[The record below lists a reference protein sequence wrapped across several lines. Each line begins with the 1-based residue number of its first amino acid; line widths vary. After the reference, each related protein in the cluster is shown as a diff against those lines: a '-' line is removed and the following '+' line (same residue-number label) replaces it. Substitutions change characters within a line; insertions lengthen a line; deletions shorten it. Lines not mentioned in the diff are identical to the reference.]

1 MAKKPAKKAAKK
13 TVKKAVKVKNKK
25 AKSKKTAKKAVK
37 RSIIKPFKQKHQK
50 ETPTTLNVSAI
61 KFSSEPMRKAGR
73 PAKPKPSKNAKPL
86 SPSPIIKTK
95 IVALKAP
102 ALIITRSQTAP
113 PVSKEKALTQSEINK
128 YRDILQQ
135 KREDL
140 AQLVARKKE
149 MEFQEVEPE
158 IGDEA
163 DIATASV
170 EKDILYEMT
179 DVEQQNLDSVEAA
192 LRKIEKGVFGKCEVC
207 GNQIPRP
214 RLEVMPWARNCV
226 FCQSKNETPSPAAP
240 AGPAQAE

>member
-1 MAKKPAKKAAKK
+1 MAKKQKKSHPKPKAAKKAQPAKIKKAKKAAKPR
-13 TVKKAVKVKNKK
+13 KKLSRAHKLRHALRIPDKI
-25 AKSKKTAKKAVK
+25 S
-37 RSIIKPFKQKHQK
+37 
-50 ETPTTLNVSAI
+50 I
-61 KFSSEPMRKAGR
+61 KFTAEPMRRAGR
-73 PAKPKPSKNAKPL
+73 PPKAPKSKTAKPL

-95 IVALKAP
+95 IVALKRP
-102 ALIITRSQTAP
+102 ALIITRSAATP
-113 PVSKEKALTQSEINK
+113 PTVKEKPLSASEINK
-128 YRDILQQ
+128 FRDILQK

-170 EKDILYEMT
+170 EKDILFEMT

-207 GNQIPRP
+207 ASQIPRQ
-214 RLEVMPWARNCV
+214 RMDVMPWARNCV
-226 FCQSKNETPSPAAP
+226 FCQSKNETPAPAAP
-240 AGPAQAE
+240 PVPGQTQAE

>member
-1 MAKKPAKKAAKK
+1 MVKKPTKSAKPAKAK
-13 TVKKAVKVKNKK
+13 TVKKAVK
-25 AKSKKTAKKAVK
+25 KAVK
-37 RSIIKPFKQKHQK
+37 VPKYVPSMKRSKMPEKQLPIKISFKQ
-50 ETPTTLNVSAI
+50 PSMPA
-61 KFSSEPMRKAGR
+61 RRAGR
-73 PAKPKPSKNAKPL
+73 PAKPKSAKNAKPL

-95 IVALKAP
+95 IIPLKSP
-102 ALIITRSQTAP
+102 TLIITRTQTAP
-113 PVSKEKALTQSEINK
+113 SPVNEKPLSNSEVSK
-128 YRDILQQ
+128 YRDILQT

-140 AQLVARKKE
+140 VQLVARKKE

-207 GNQIPRP
+207 GNQIPRQ

-226 FCQSKNETPSPAAP
+226 FCQTKNELPSAAP
-240 AGPAQAE
+240 ITPAQAE

>member
-1 MAKKPAKKAAKK
+1 MAKKLKKPAKKINKKVKAKAAKPAK
-13 TVKKAVKVKNKK
+13 RPKPAKIHKVRP
-25 AKSKKTAKKAVK
+25 AGRKTAQS
-37 RSIIKPFKQKHQK
+37 R
-50 ETPTTLNVSAI
+50 TPTKIETRHIFAP
-61 KFSSEPMRKAGR
+61 EPLRKAGR
-73 PAKPKPSKNAKPL
+73 PAKSMKSSKNAKPL

-95 IVALKAP
+95 IVALKTP
-102 ALIITRSQTAP
+102 ALIITRSQTTPP
-113 PVSKEKALTQSEINK
+113 PVLEKPLSASEISK
-128 YRDILQQ
+128 YRTILQQ

-207 GNQIPRP
+207 GQQIPRM

-226 FCQSKNETPSPAAP
+226 FCQSKNETPAPAAP

>member
-1 MAKKPAKKAAKK
+1 MK
-13 TVKKAVKVKNKK
+13 TRNPGRRQKL
-25 AKSKKTAKKAVK
+25 K
-37 RSIIKPFKQKHQK
+37 RVHIFAP
-50 ETPTTLNVSAI
+50 
-61 KFSSEPMRKAGR
+61 EPLRKAGR
-73 PAKPKPSKNAKPL
+73 PAKAGKSAKNAKPL

-95 IVALKAP
+95 IVPLKSP
-102 ALIITRSQTAP
+102 TLIITRSQTAP
-113 PVSKEKALTQSEINK
+113 SPVKEKPLTQSEISK
-128 YRDILQQ
+128 YRVILQQ

-170 EKDILYEMT
+170 EKDIFYEMT

-207 GNQIPRP
+207 GQQIPRM
-214 RLEVMPWARNCV
+214 RLDVMPWARNCV
-226 FCQSKNETPSPAAP
+226 FCQSKNETPAPAAP